1 MNLVF
6 IYIFIVVLCWTL
18 NPFIK
23 KRVLN
28 KLNANEYLIVN
39 HMIVTLFILLYFY
52 YIFKNNKCDINC
64 LKKLDKYD
72 LLLIIIGG
80 VTTILGSFLLMN
92 LINNTDVSYAIA
104 HIQPI
109 VISLT
114 IILGFV
120 FFNEKITYSKVIG
133 IILVITGLIII
144 NSKKLDNL
152 LK

>member
-1 MNLVF
+1 
-6 IYIFIVVLCWTL
+6 
-18 NPFIK
+18 
-23 KRVLN
+23 
-28 KLNANEYLIVN
+28 
-39 HMIVTLFILLYFY
+39 
-52 YIFKNNKCDINC
+52 
-64 LKKLDKYD
+64 
-72 LLLIIIGG
+72 
-80 VTTILGSFLLMN
+80 MN